1 MRVAVFDTK
10 PYDRDMLA
18 QAGAGKLDWEF
29 IEARLGSQT
38 AGLAQGCDAAC
49 IFVNDR
55 ADAQALAQLTRAG
68 VGCLALRC
76 AGYSQVDLA
85 AASRLGIKVSRVP
98 AYSPYAVAEH
108 TLALLLSLN
117 RKIHRAHLRVMEHDF
132 RLQGLLGWDLHAR
145 TVGVVGTGRIGQLVA
160 QAFRGFGCTVL
171 AHDPKPAP
179 AWAKRHQVGYKSL
192 ASLLKASDIVTLH
205 LPLSPATRHLI
216 NAKSLALMKPG
227 AYLVNT
233 SRGALLDTAAV
244 IQVLKQGRLGGVAL
258 DVYEE
263 EEGVFFEDRS
273 ADVIDDALARL
284 LSFPNIL
291 VTSHQGYFTQE
302 ALAEI
307 GRVSVEN
314 LRRYEA
320 GKAFL
325 KGTALLA

>member
-10 PYDRDMLA
+10 PYDLSMLL
-18 QAGAGKLDWEF
+18 QAGAGKLEWEF
-29 IEARLGSQT
+29 IEARLGAQT
-38 AGLAQGCDAAC
+38 AGLAQGCAAAC

-55 ADAQALAQLTRAG
+55 ADAKALAKLKQAG

-76 AGYSQVDLA
+76 AGYSHVDLA
-85 AASRLGIKVSRVP
+85 AAGRLGIKACRVP

-117 RKIHRAHLRVMEHDF
+117 RKIHRAHLRVREHDF
-132 RLQGLLGWDLHAR
+132 RLQGLLGWDLHSR

-160 QAFRGFGCTVL
+160 QAFRGFGCAVL

-179 AWAKRHQVGYKSL
+179 AWARRHGVAYKSL
-192 ASLLKASDIVTLH
+192 AGLLKASDIVTLH

-227 AYLVNT
+227 AYLINT
-233 SRGALLDTAAV
+233 SRGALLDTAAI

-307 GRVSVEN
+307 GRVSAEN
-314 LRRYEA
+314 LRRFQE
-320 GKAFL
+320 GKPFL
-325 KGTALLA
+325 KGTALSA